1 MTDYICYCFEYT
13 EADIIEDVP
22 KNNGR
27 STIIERIVSATRAGN
42 CECRTKN
49 PKGT

>member
-1 MTDYICYCFEYT
+1 MENFICYCFEYT
-13 EADIIEDVP
+13 EADIREDIQ

-27 STIIERIVSATRAGN
+27 STIIEKITTETNAGN
-42 CECRTKN
+42 CQCQTKN